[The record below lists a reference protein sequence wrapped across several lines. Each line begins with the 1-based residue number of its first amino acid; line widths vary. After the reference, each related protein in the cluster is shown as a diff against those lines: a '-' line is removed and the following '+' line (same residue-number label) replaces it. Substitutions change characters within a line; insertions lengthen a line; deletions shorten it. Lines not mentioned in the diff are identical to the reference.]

1 MRTNFARW
9 AGWWMS
15 FALAV
20 ALGSG
25 VVGAATTPAA
35 GLDFGAIGLT
45 RAQFEAAYGAPTKTA
60 TVPGPTSDETYAYGT
75 QAGMIYATYRDLNG
89 EQVAVAV
96 EFAWGGNGVTET
108 AAAKTMDALLPTDA
122 KLTERYVLPATPDGP
137 ITLVAFR
144 YTSAAL
150 TGASGGV
157 LAPEMLAIQHE
168 TWDASA
174 GAMKVTRISLALRDR
189 TQLTS

>member
-20 ALGSG
+20 ALGIGG
-25 VVGAATTPAA
+25 VSAAATPAA
-35 GLDFGAIGLT
+35 GLDSGAIGLT
-45 RAQFEAAYGAPTKTA
+45 RVQFEATYGAPTKTA
-60 TVPGPTSDETYAYGT
+60 TVPGLASDETYAYGT
-75 QAGMIYATYRDLNG
+75 QAGMIYVTYRDLNG

-96 EFAWGGNGVTET
+96 EFAWGGNGVTEA
-108 AAAKTMDALLPTDA
+108 AAAKTLAAFLPSDA
-122 KLTERYVLPATPDGP
+122 KLSERYVMPATPDGP
-137 ITLVAFR
+137 ITLVAIR
-144 YTSAAL
+144 YASAAL

-157 LAPEMLAIQHE
+157 LAPEILAIQHE

-174 GAMKVTRISLALRDR
+174 GAMKVTRIGLALRDR